1 MKKTFLIILVVCINT
16 LAVAQVAGNL
26 NYQNAFRYA
35 ESNIEL
41 ELPENSNQT
50 TVVKGMANIKAD
62 NYVATFNVTQVG
74 KTAAEVNQLI
84 EVRITEGLKAL
95 KATAGLEIFVD
106 MISFVPVY
114 EYEVEKKLFSKKTYN
129 EVPKGF
135 ELKKNIHIKY
145 KDASALN
152 EIITTLSNVE
162 IYDLVKVEY
171 YSDKIEATKLELQNK
186 AKLLVQEKL
195 KHYKQII
202 GAKIDSTEKQLIDG
216 FRILYPVEMYKSY
229 QAYSSAELSLKKS
242 ANINAA
248 EKSTT
253 QYYQP
258 IINKEFD
265 FVINPTIVEP
275 AIQVLYEI
283 KIELSRTKDR
293 KTNPK
298 EYYIITPNGELK
310 KIEPND

>member
-310 KIEPND
+310 KIEPNN